1 MADDLNTNNKRPL
14 EDDPSVQEEESGKS
28 IFISKIV
35 GSNAYHITDDDIG
48 PMLPPTSSSTEEVPK
63 KKKRTLAYEKLYL
76 EHLPNADMYEK
87 SYMHRDILSQVA
99 VTKNDFVVTTSA
111 DGHLKFWK
119 KTASGI
125 EFVKHYKSHLSS
137 IVDISLS
144 ADGELLATIS
154 DDMSMKV
161 YDITNFDMIN
171 MIKLKYK
178 PKAVCWIHQKGQA
191 QALVAV
197 SEAENSTI
205 HIYDGRSDGKPLHS
219 LPKMHSKPVHLI
231 EFNWR
236 FNTVVSVDTLGMIE
250 YWTPEEPFGL
260 PTHDLEFEM
269 KSQTDLYEF
278 RKKKSVPTCLTFSPD
293 GLNFVTMSFPDRQV
307 RLFKFLSGKKYREYD
322 ESLHVIS
329 EMQQAGTSVFK
340 LDDMEFGRRLAV
352 EKELEKSHQAKFVNA
367 VFDETG
373 HFIIYGALLGIKVV
387 NTLTNKV
394 VRIIG
399 KSESNRFVNMG
410 LYQGAPRKK
419 GVYTLAMAA
428 SDNAALKESQEL
440 DPTLFCT
447 AFNKNRFYMMTR
459 REPFEHGQKGERDV
473 FNEKP
478 SREEQTVAA
487 TQERKQVLGTS
498 AIIRTTS
505 GDIHMRLFPDAAP
518 KAVENFVTHSK
529 NGYYDNLIFHRIIK
543 GFMIQTG
550 CPFGDGTGGESIWG
564 DDFEDEF
571 SREFRHDRPYTVS
584 MANAGPNTNGSQF
597 FITVAPATWLDNKH
611 SVFGRVT
618 AGMDVVHSIEN
629 AKVDKTS
636 KPYDD
641 IKIINIEIR

>member
-1 MADDLNTNNKRPL
+1 MADELNTNDNNKRPH
-14 EDDPSVQEEESGKS
+14 EESPSVEEES
-28 IFISKIV
+28 
-35 GSNAYHITDDDIG
+35 DEDIG
-48 PMLPPTSSSTEEVPK
+48 PILPPGPNEEVPR
-63 KKKRTLAYEKLYL
+63 KKKRTLAHEKLYL
-76 EHLPNADMYEK
+76 ERLPNADMYEK
-87 SYMHRDILSQVA
+87 SYMHRDVLNQVA
-99 VTKNDFVVTTSA
+99 VTKNDFVITTSI

-119 KTASGI
+119 KTATGI

-144 ADGELLATIS
+144 ADHELLATIS
-154 DDMSMKV
+154 DDMSLKV

-171 MIKLKYK
+171 MIKLKFK
-178 PKAVCWIHQKGQA
+178 PKACCWIHQKGQA
-191 QALVAV
+191 QALVAI
-197 SEAENSTI
+197 SETENSNI
-205 HIYDGRSDGKPLHS
+205 HIYDGRSDGKPLHTLS
-219 LPKMHSKPVHLI
+219 KMHSKPVHLI
-231 EFNWR
+231 EFNAR
-236 FNTVVSVDTLGMIE
+236 FNTVVSVDTVGMIE
-250 YWTPEEPFGL
+250 YWSPEAPFEL
-260 PTHDLEFEM
+260 PDHLEFEL

-293 GLNFVTMSFPDRQV
+293 GTSFVTMSFPDRQV
-307 RLFKFLSGKKYREYD
+307 RLFKFLTGKMYREYD
-322 ESLHVIS
+322 ESLQVIS
-329 EMQQAGTSVFK
+329 EMQQAGTTIYK

-352 EKELEKSHQAKFVNA
+352 EKELEKSNQAKYVN
-367 VFDETG
+367 VIFDETG

-387 NTLTNKV
+387 NIKTNKV
-394 VRIIG
+394 VRLIG
-399 KSESNRFVNMG
+399 KSESNRFVNVN
-410 LYQGAPRKK
+410 LYQGAPKKK
-419 GVYTLAMAA
+419 GIYTLAMAA
-428 SDNAALKESQEL
+428 SDNAVLKESQEL

-447 AFNKNRFYMMTR
+447 AFSKNRFYMLTR
-459 REPFEHGQKGERDV
+459 REPFDNSQKGERDV

-487 TQERKQVLGTS
+487 TQERKQILGTS

-505 GDIHMRLFPDAAP
+505 GDIHIRLFPDAAP

-571 SREFRHDRPYTVS
+571 SREFKHDRPYTVS

-597 FITVAPATWLDNKH
+597 FITVAPTPWLDNKH

-629 AKVDKTS
+629 AKVDKS
-636 KPYDD
+636 DKPYDD

>member
-1 MADDLNTNNKRPL
+1 MADESNINENNKRPL
-14 EDDPSVQEEESGKS
+14 DNDSPAVEEDS
-28 IFISKIV
+28 
-35 GSNAYHITDDDIG
+35 DDDIG
-48 PMLPPTSSSTEEVPK
+48 PVLPPPTNEEAPK

-87 SYMHRDILSQVA
+87 SYMHRDVLNQVA
-99 VTKNDFVVTTSA
+99 ITKNDFIVTTSV

-144 ADGELLATIS
+144 ADSELLATIS
-154 DDMSMKV
+154 DDMSLKV

-197 SEAENSTI
+197 SEADNSNI
-205 HIYDGRSDGKPLHS
+205 HIYDGRSDGKPLHTIS
-219 LPKMHSKPVHLI
+219 KMHSKPVHLI
-231 EFNWR
+231 EFNSR
-236 FNTVVSVDTLGMIE
+236 FDTVVSVDSLGMVE
-250 YWTPEEPFGL
+250 YWSPEEPFGL
-260 PTHDLEFEM
+260 PDNLDFEM

-278 RKKKSVPTCLTFSPD
+278 RKKKSVPTCLNFSAD
-293 GLNFVTMSFPDRQV
+293 GLSFVTMSFPDRQV
-307 RLFKFLSGKKYREYD
+307 RLFKFLTGKMYREYD

-329 EMQQAGTSVFK
+329 EMQQAGTSIFK

-352 EKELEKSHQAKFVNA
+352 EKELEKSNQARFVNA

-373 HFIIYGALLGIKVV
+373 NFIIYGALLGIKVV
-387 NTLTNKV
+387 NIKTNKV
-394 VRIIG
+394 ARVIG
-399 KSESNRFVNMG
+399 KSESNRFVNVG
-410 LYQGAPRKK
+410 LYQGAPKKK

-459 REPFEHGQKGERDV
+459 REPFDNAQKGERDV

-498 AIIRTTS
+498 AILRTTS

-518 KAVENFVTHSK
+518 KAVENFVTHAK

-571 SREFRHDRPYTVS
+571 SREFKHDRPYTVS

-629 AKVDKTS
+629 AKVDKTN

>member
-1 MADDLNTNNKRPL
+1 MADDLNPNNKRL
-14 EDDPSVQEEESGKS
+14 HEEEPDLKEES
-28 IFISKIV
+28 
-35 GSNAYHITDDDIG
+35 DDDIG
-48 PMLPPTSSSTEEVPK
+48 PALPPPPGEEVPK
-63 KKKRTLAYEKLYL
+63 KRKKTLAYERLYL
-76 EHLPNADMYEK
+76 EHLPEADMYEK
-87 SYMHRDILSQVA
+87 SYMHRDILNQVA
-99 VTKNDFVVTTSA
+99 VTKNDFVVTTSV

-119 KTASGI
+119 KTAAGI
-125 EFVKHYKSHLSS
+125 EFVKHYKSHLST

-144 ADGELLATIS
+144 ADNELLATVS
-154 DDMSMKV
+154 DDMALKV

-171 MIKLKYK
+171 MIKLKFK

-197 SEAENSTI
+197 SEAGNSNI
-205 HIYDGRSDGKPLHS
+205 HIYDGRSDGKPLHTLS
-219 LPKMHSKPVHLI
+219 KMHAKPVHLI
-231 EFNWR
+231 EFNSR
-236 FNTVVSVDTLGMIE
+236 FNTVVSVDALGMIE
-250 YWTPEEPFGL
+250 YWSPEEPFSL
-260 PTHDLEFEM
+260 PDNLDFEL

-307 RLFKFLSGKKYREYD
+307 RLFKFLTGKKYREYD

-329 EMQQAGTSVFK
+329 EMQQAGTSSLK

-352 EKELEKSHQAKFVNA
+352 EKELEKSNQAKFVNA

-373 HFIIYGALLGIKVV
+373 NFIIYGALLGIKVV

-447 AFNKNRFYMMTR
+447 AFNKNRFYMFTR
-459 REPFEHGQKGERDV
+459 REPFDHGQKGSERDV

-518 KAVENFVTHSK
+518 KAVENFITHSK

-571 SREFRHDRPYTVS
+571 SRDYRHDRPYTVS

-618 AGMDVVHSIEN
+618 AGMDVVHSIEHVR
-629 AKVDKTS
+629 VDKTN
-636 KPYDD
+636 KPYED
-641 IKIINIEIR
+641 IKILNIEIR

>member
-1 MADDLNTNNKRPL
+1 MADELNTNENNKRPL
-14 EDDPSVQEEESGKS
+14 NNDSPVVEEDSGK
-28 IFISKIV
+28 F
-35 GSNAYHITDDDIG
+35 NYDDIG
-48 PMLPPTSSSTEEVPK
+48 PVLPPPPAEEAPK

-87 SYMHRDILSQVA
+87 SYMHRDVLNQVA
-99 VTKNDFVVTTSA
+99 ITKNDFIVTTSV

-144 ADGELLATIS
+144 ADNELLATIS
-154 DDMSMKV
+154 DDMSLKV

-178 PKAVCWIHQKGQA
+178 PKAVCWVHQKGQA

-197 SEAENSTI
+197 SEADNSNI
-205 HIYDGRSDGKPLHS
+205 HIYDGRSDGKPLHTIS
-219 LPKMHSKPVHLI
+219 KMHSKPVHLI
-231 EFNWR
+231 EFNAR
-236 FNTVVSVDTLGMIE
+236 FDTVVSVDSLGMVE
-250 YWTPEEPFGL
+250 YWSPEEPFGL
-260 PTHDLEFEM
+260 PDNLNFEM

-278 RKKKSVPTCLTFSPD
+278 RKKKSVPTCLNFSAD
-293 GLNFVTMSFPDRQV
+293 GLSFVTMSFPDRQV
-307 RLFKFLSGKKYREYD
+307 RLFKFLTGKMYREYD

-329 EMQQAGTSVFK
+329 EMQQAGTSIFK

-352 EKELEKSHQAKFVNA
+352 EKELEKSNQARFVNA

-373 HFIIYGALLGIKVV
+373 NFIIYGALLGIKVI
-387 NTLTNKV
+387 NIKTNKV
-394 VRIIG
+394 ARVIG
-399 KSESNRFVNMG
+399 KSESNRFVNVG
-410 LYQGAPRKK
+410 LYQGAPKKK

-447 AFNKNRFYMMTR
+447 AFNKNRFYMLTR
-459 REPFEHGQKGERDV
+459 REPFDSNAQKGERDV

-498 AIIRTTS
+498 AILRTTS

-518 KAVENFVTHSK
+518 KAVENFVTHAK

-571 SREFRHDRPYTVS
+571 SREFKHDRPYTVS

-618 AGMDVVHSIEN
+618 AGMDVVHNIEN
-629 AKVDKTS
+629 AKVDKTN

>member
-1 MADDLNTNNKRPL
+1 
-14 EDDPSVQEEESGKS
+14 
-28 IFISKIV
+28 
-35 GSNAYHITDDDIG
+35 
-48 PMLPPTSSSTEEVPK
+48 
-63 KKKRTLAYEKLYL
+63 
-76 EHLPNADMYEK
+76 
-87 SYMHRDILSQVA
+87 
-99 VTKNDFVVTTSA
+99 
-111 DGHLKFWK
+111 
-119 KTASGI
+119 
-125 EFVKHYKSHLSS
+125 
-137 IVDISLS
+137 
-144 ADGELLATIS
+144 
-154 DDMSMKV
+154 
-161 YDITNFDMIN
+161 MIN

-197 SEAENSTI
+197 SEADNSNI
-205 HIYDGRSDGKPLHS
+205 HIYDGRSDGKPLHTIS
-219 LPKMHSKPVHLI
+219 KMHSKPVHLI
-231 EFNWR
+231 EFNSR
-236 FNTVVSVDTLGMIE
+236 FDTVVSVDSLGMVE
-250 YWTPEEPFGL
+250 YWSPEEPFGL
-260 PTHDLEFEM
+260 PDNLDFEM

-278 RKKKSVPTCLTFSPD
+278 RKKKSVPTCLNFSAD
-293 GLNFVTMSFPDRQV
+293 GLSFVTMSFPDRQV
-307 RLFKFLSGKKYREYD
+307 RLFKFLTGKMYREYD

-329 EMQQAGTSVFK
+329 EMQQAGTSIFK

-352 EKELEKSHQAKFVNA
+352 EKELEKSNQARFVNA

-373 HFIIYGALLGIKVV
+373 NFIIYGALLGIKVV
-387 NTLTNKV
+387 NIKTNKV
-394 VRIIG
+394 ARVIG
-399 KSESNRFVNMG
+399 KSESNRFVNVG
-410 LYQGAPRKK
+410 LYQGAPKKK

-459 REPFEHGQKGERDV
+459 REPFDNAQKGERDV

-498 AIIRTTS
+498 AILRTTS

-518 KAVENFVTHSK
+518 KAVENFVTHAK

-571 SREFRHDRPYTVS
+571 SREFKHDRPYTVS

-629 AKVDKTS
+629 AKVDKTN